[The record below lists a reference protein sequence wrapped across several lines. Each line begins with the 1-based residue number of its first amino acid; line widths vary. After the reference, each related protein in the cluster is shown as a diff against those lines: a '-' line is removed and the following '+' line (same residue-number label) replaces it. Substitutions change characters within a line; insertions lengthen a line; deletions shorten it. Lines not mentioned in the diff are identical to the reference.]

1 MGIERHSPQD
11 EVWISVDTMGS
22 CGPGWASSASS
33 ARRARRDTCRSPFH
47 SLLLIPFGTTPPCVS
62 LPTLLHHADTQVGGD
77 VLMGVLQR
85 CGLAAAAAAAG
96 GSGIQLAGGGAAAVD
111 GALSVVL
118 GGQWPSSSRRQQQQ
132 QQPRGFEEVFEALG
146 RSPEAAVSVAS
157 RDPLRQVSVCAGG
170 GLAEGG
176 DHPELILSSPS
187 LFFAIQ
193 TPFPTPLLTSLP
205 DPLNPSSD
213 PLSSDPFATPP
224 PPQVQQL
231 LVMDRLSGLAGHL
244 YRWLVAREAA
254 PEAVHFDNEEDG
266 GIAAA
271 IGEEGSGGVGFG
283 LSGLPPRHQRMVA
296 FAAHLLLLLEGL
308 GASSAAEDAVAER
321 EQARC
326 VWGGA
331 CCCFRTRGERPTA
344 S

>member
-1 MGIERHSPQD
+1 
-11 EVWISVDTMGS
+11 
-22 CGPGWASSASS
+22 
-33 ARRARRDTCRSPFH
+33 
-47 SLLLIPFGTTPPCVS
+47 
-62 LPTLLHHADTQVGGD
+62 
-77 VLMGVLQR
+77 MGVLQR

-205 DPLNPSSD
+205 DPLTPSSD

-224 PPQVQQL
+224 PL
-231 LVMDRLSGLAGHL
+231 RC
-244 YRWLVAREAA
+244 
-254 PEAVHFDNEEDG
+254 
-266 GIAAA
+266 
-271 IGEEGSGGVGFG
+271 
-283 LSGLPPRHQRMVA
+283 
-296 FAAHLLLLLEGL
+296 
-308 GASSAAEDAVAER
+308 SSF
-321 EQARC
+321 
-326 VWGGA
+326 W
-331 CCCFRTRGERPTA
+331 
-344 S
+344 